1 MKNQHNPEFRG
12 NVVHD
17 ISSEC
22 TFWSSVL
29 QWLTTCCEWAW
40 RHSGGVSGTG
50 GCQSTAT
57 RPFEL
62 LLHPQSFGSPVQD
75 ECRSL
80 QHKNANQ
87 TRFPSAQH
95 MHPFTQSAL
104 LQFCS
109 SALLGQSGTPSHSG
123 LTLLIQEVALH
134 WKFPLQ
140 FNTGR
145 QDGDDEAWL
154 TVQFPIH

>member
-1 MKNQHNPEFRG
+1 MR
-12 NVVHD
+12 
-17 ISSEC
+17 
-22 TFWSSVL
+22 
-29 QWLTTCCEWAW
+29 
-40 RHSGGVSGTG
+40 
-50 GCQSTAT
+50 
-57 RPFEL
+57 
-62 LLHPQSFGSPVQD
+62 D

-80 QHKNANQ
+80 RQKNANQ
-87 TRFPSAQH
+87 NNFPLAQH
-95 MHPFTQSAL
+95 MYHFTHSAL

-145 QDGDDEAWL
+145 QYVDDEAWL
-154 TVQFPIH
+154 TVQLLINYAAFSSALPDNDETVASLVAVVPGRGG